1 MTNFLKTLNTF
12 YINANGLNFHV
23 TTWGKSGKP
32 VAVLHAG
39 TGLIA
44 ATWDPIA
51 VELSCYFCVYAIE
64 RRGHGWSNKPESG
77 YEFYDFAEDL
87 IAVLDAL
94 NIEDALAIG
103 HSAGGTDFLTAASLR
118 PDLFRAIFLHEPTF
132 ADPAENDPT
141 NTELPEWMIQQVA
154 RVKKRR
160 AVFSSREEAFQHF
173 SVREPFT
180 RWSTTAL
187 AAHVH
192 FGLSELDD
200 GQFQLSCHPGI
211 ETQILH
217 PIYTAME
224 NQHKGDSRGS
234 PFIHFTDIQQPVGL
248 AHSDCS
254 GERFK
259 TMLSRAQRTLPNAL
273 CLSPLVNTH
282 HCAPQENPQ
291 ELLRAIQLFLDSM

>member
-1 MTNFLKTLNTF
+1 MNDFLKTLNTF
-12 YINANGLNFHV
+12 YVSANGLNFHV
-23 TTWGKSGKP
+23 TQWGESKKP
-32 VAVLHAG
+32 AAILHAG

-44 ATWDPIA
+44 ATWNPVAI
-51 VELSCYFCVYAIE
+51 ELSRHFCVYAIE
-64 RRGHGWSNKPESG
+64 RRGHGWSDKPESG

-87 IAVLDAL
+87 IGVLDAL
-94 NIEDALAIG
+94 NIKDALAIG

-132 ADPAENDPT
+132 ADPVENDPT
-141 NTELPEWMIQQVA
+141 NTTLPEWMIEQVA

-160 AVFSSREEAFQHF
+160 AIFPSREAAFQYF

-192 FGLSELDD
+192 FGLMALDD
-200 GQFQLSCHPGI
+200 GQCQLSCHPGI

-224 NQHKGDSRGS
+224 NRHKGDHRGS
-234 PFIHFTDIQQPVGL
+234 PFSQFATIQQPVGL
-248 AHSDCS
+248 ARSEHS

-259 TMLSRAQRTLPNAL
+259 MMLGRAQRTLPNARAL
-273 CLSPLVNTH
+273 NPLVNTY
-282 HCAPQENPQ
+282 HCAPQENPTA
-291 ELLRAIQLFLDSM
+291 LLRAIQQFLDDI